1 MASSLEI
8 NPNRPCWFV
17 NATSRGQDN
26 RSERFQEQ
34 GIWEYFEDEVKR
46 DRERALYLKHLKSM
60 KPGDG
65 IAIKE
70 VKQVSRDELGYSIAN
85 KIVSRITFSAIGIV
99 TEACK
104 DNKTVGVSWHKADRD
119 RKWYCFTDMSIIWRM
134 DPSEKNWWRTH
145 LIHFAFKNED
155 QDLERMLKHKEFKRH
170 GYKPENG
177 GAGSTCRS
185 RHLNT
190 ILYGPPGTG
199 KTYVTAQRCVE
210 ICDGSQKGNGAQIF
224 ERIQELRDEG
234 RVEFVTFHESYGYE
248 DFIEGLRP
256 DPEAGSSGALRL
268 VPVPGVLRRIAKRA
282 RRSGDGSPYVLVIDE
297 INRANISKVLGEL
310 VTLLEE
316 DKREGKDNELAVTLP
331 YSGKKFTLPANLHVL
346 GTMNTADRSIALL
359 DTALRRRFN
368 FKEMPPDPELLKEV
382 DNIDLPNVLRK
393 INERLEWFIDRDHVV
408 GHAWLMGAKTK
419 DDVDL
424 IMREKII
431 PLIAEYFHE
440 DWNQVRAVLGGGS
453 GFVTRTQLS
462 APPGDWDDGEP
473 RYSWIVKEEFS
484 PDAYS
489 ELINGG
495 NDSGQGSD

>member
-1 MASSLEI
+1 
-8 NPNRPCWFV
+8 
-17 NATSRGQDN
+17 
-26 RSERFQEQ
+26 
-34 GIWEYFEDEVKR
+34 
-46 DRERALYLKHLKSM
+46 M

-65 IAIKE
+65 IAIKK
-70 VKQVSRDELGYSIAN
+70 VNRISRDELQYSISQKEVN
-85 KIVSRITFSAIGIV
+85 CIDLLAIGTVI
-99 TEACK
+99 EACN
-104 DNKTVGVSWHKADRD
+104 DDKTVRVSWNEIDHQKR
-119 RKWYCFTDMSIIWRM
+119 WYFYVDLSIIWRV
-134 DPSEKNWWRTH
+134 DPSDKKWWQTH
-145 LIHFAFKNED
+145 LIHFAFKNGD
-155 QDLERMLKHKEFKRH
+155 QDLERMLQDETFNHY
-170 GYKPENG
+170 GYKLEEDPVDQNNNKNL
-177 GAGSTCRS
+177 
-185 RHLNT
+185 HLNT

-199 KTYVTAQRCVE
+199 KTYVTARRCVE
-210 ICDGSQKGNGAQIF
+210 LCDGLKELNNEQIS
-224 ERIQELRDEG
+224 ERIRELQDNG

-256 DPEAGSSGALRL
+256 GPEAGSSGALRL

-297 INRANISKVLGEL
+297 INRANVSKVLGEL

-316 DKREGKDNELAVTLP
+316 DKRKGRENELAVTLP

-346 GTMNTADRSIALL
+346 GTMNTADRSIAPL
-359 DTALRRRFN
+359 DNALRRRFN

-382 DNIDLPNVLRK
+382 DNIDLPNILRK
-393 INERLEWFIDRDHVV
+393 INERLEWFIDRDHIV

-440 DWNQVRAVLGGGS
+440 DWNQVWAVLGGGG
-453 GFVTRTQLS
+453 GFVTRTQLN
-462 APPGDWDDGEP
+462 APPGNWNDGQP
-473 RYSWIVKEEFS
+473 RYRWTVKEEFS

-489 ELINGG
+489 ELINGR